1 MIERHAIL
9 AIAACALAAAS
20 PLAAQGWSSV
30 TINRTPTVTGN
41 GQVVTQQRAVGD
53 FRSVS
58 LQGAGDLVVRV
69 GPRPSLSVT
78 ADSNILPLLVERRRG
93 DQLILE
99 TRQSYRSRH
108 RPRFVL
114 TVPAL
119 DALGIAG
126 SGDARV
132 DGIASRKMEL
142 AIGGSGR
149 IVARGRTDQLTLTIG
164 GSGDIDARGLSARAV
179 AVTIGGSGN
188 AQVATNGPLTGAI
201 AGSGSVR
208 YLGRPSQVA
217 VTRVGSGR
225 VEPLR

>member
-1 MIERHAIL
+1 MFDRHVLL
-9 AIAACALAAAS
+9 AVAALAAAA

-41 GQVVTQQRAVGD
+41 GQIVTQQRGVGNV
-53 FRSVS
+53 RSVS
-58 LQGAGDLVVRV
+58 LQGAGELIVRV

-78 ADSNILPLLVERRRG
+78 ADSNILPLLVERQRG

-99 TRQSYRSRH
+99 TRQSYRMRG

-114 TVPAL
+114 TVPSL
-119 DALGIAG
+119 DALAIAG

-132 DGIASRKMEL
+132 DGVAAARMALS
-142 AIGGSGR
+142 IGGSGR
-149 IVARGRTDQLTLTIG
+149 IVARGRADRLTLTIG
-164 GSGDIDARGLSARAV
+164 GSGDIDARGLRARAV

-208 YLGRPSQVA
+208 YLGRPSEVA

-225 VEPLR
+225 VEPIR

>member
-1 MIERHAIL
+1 MIARHFVL
-9 AIAACALAAAS
+9 IAAALAAAAA
-20 PLAAQGWSSV
+20 PLGAQGWSNV
-30 TINRTPTVTGN
+30 TINRTPMVTGN
-41 GQVVTQQRAVGD
+41 GQIVTQQRAVGN

-58 LQGAGDLVVRV
+58 LQGAGELIVRV

-78 ADSNILPLLVERRRG
+78 ADSNILPVFVQRQRG

-108 RPRFVL
+108 RPKFVL

-119 DALGIAG
+119 DGLAIAG
-126 SGDARV
+126 SGNAQV
-132 DGIASRKMEL
+132 DGVASRNMAL

-149 IVARGRTDQLTLTIG
+149 IVARGRADQLTLTIG
-164 GSGDIDARGLSARAV
+164 GSGDIDARGLRAREV

-188 AQVATNGPLTGAI
+188 AEVATNGPITGAI

-217 VTRVGSGR
+217 VSRVGSGR

>member
-1 MIERHAIL
+1 MIERHSSL
-9 AIAACALAAAS
+9 AIAAAALVAAS
-20 PLAAQGWSSV
+20 PLGAQGWSNV
-30 TINRTPTVTGN
+30 MIDRTPVVAGN
-41 GQVVTQQRAVGD
+41 GQIVTQQRVVGN

-78 ADSNILPLLVERRRG
+78 ADSNILPLLVQRQHG
-93 DQLILE
+93 DQLILG
-99 TRQSYRSRH
+99 TRQSYRMRG

-119 DALGIAG
+119 DALAIAG
-126 SGDARV
+126 SGGARV
-132 DGIASRKMEL
+132 EGVAAARMAL
-142 AIGGSGR
+142 TIGGSGR
-149 IVARGRTDQLTLTIG
+149 IVAHGRADRLTLTIG
-164 GSGDIDARGLSARAV
+164 GSGDIDARGLRARAV
-179 AVTIGGSGN
+179 EVTIGGSGN

-208 YLGRPSQVA
+208 YLGRPSEVA

-225 VEPLR
+225 VEPIR